1 MGPRHL
7 NTMGNM
13 RTVAALLFLIQ
24 STDFSA
30 EGLKALEERH
40 YEAAVQSFAKAIE
53 ADAGDYSA
61 HFNLALAYGF
71 LNKDAEGIAEY
82 RKTLELKPGLAPA
95 ELNEGILLFR
105 QKRSAEALP
114 LFEDV
119 ARQKPKDFQPRYYLA
134 QCQLETGA
142 LAKAEENFRA
152 AIEIDPKSAGA
163 ELGLARALADEKK
176 LADAAQHFR
185 QAAQIEAAQIKPSRH
200 DALLELA
207 DLYQQNQQTAEA
219 LAIYREFP
227 DDPVFQERAGS
238 LMLRNN
244 QSAEAIPS
252 LEQAYAKGPTEANR
266 VALAM
271 AYQFNKQSEKAL
283 PLFEQAAAADEANF
297 DIHMMYARALRDA
310 QQYPAAVHQ
319 FEEAVKLKPT
329 TANRTEL
336 ALAYQLNKEMGKA
349 LPLFDQAV
357 AAEPANFDARMMYA
371 RALRDA
377 KQFPAAVRQ
386 FNEAIRIKPDD
397 MRAWSN
403 LAGVL
408 YVTDDLPGALA
419 AFDRARQ
426 LGENTA
432 GNWFLRAIILDK
444 QRQLKPALEAYRQF
458 LSMSHGEN
466 ADQEFQARQ
475 RARIIQNELEKR

>member
-1 MGPRHL
+1 MGPPHY
-7 NTMGNM
+7 NMNM

-24 STDFSA
+24 STDFSV
-30 EGLKALEERH
+30 EGLKALEERR
-40 YEAAVQSFAKAIE
+40 YEAAVQSFTKAIE
-53 ADAGDYSA
+53 ADASDYSA

-95 ELNEGILLFR
+95 ELNQGMLLFR
-105 QKRSAEALP
+105 QKRPAEALP
-114 LFEDV
+114 LFED
-119 ARQKPKDFQPRYYLA
+119 AAHQKPQDFQPRYYLA

-142 LAKAEENFRA
+142 LVKAEENFRA
-152 AIEIDPKSAGA
+152 AIGTDPKSAPA
-163 ELGLARALADEKK
+163 ELGLAHALARQGK
-176 LADAAQHFR
+176 LAEAAPNFR
-185 QAAQIEAAQIKPSRH
+185 QAAQLDPSRR

-207 DLYQQNQQTAEA
+207 DLYQENRQAAEA

-227 DDPVFQERAGS
+227 DDAVFQERAGE

-244 QSAEAIPS
+244 QSAEAVPS
-252 LEQAYAKGPTEANR
+252 LEQAYAKDPTEANR

-271 AYQFNKQSEKAL
+271 AYQFSGKGEKAL
-283 PLFEQAAAADEANF
+283 PLFERAAAADPANF

-310 QQYPAAVHQ
+310 QQYPEAVQQ
-319 FEEAVKLKPT
+319 FEEAVKIKPT

-336 ALAYQLNKEMGKA
+336 ALAYQLNKQVEKA
-349 LPLFDQAV
+349 LPLFDQAA
-357 AAEPANFDARMMYA
+357 AAEPANFDIHMMYA

-377 KQFPAAVRQ
+377 KRFPAAIRQ
-386 FNEAIRIKPDD
+386 FNEAIQIKPDD
-397 MRAWSN
+397 VRAWSN

-408 YVTDDLPGALA
+408 YVTDDLPQALA

-426 LGENTA
+426 LGENTP

-444 QRQLKPALEAYRQF
+444 LRQLKPALEAYRQF

-466 ADQEFQARQ
+466 ADQEFQARH
-475 RARIIQNELEKR
+475 RIIAIQNELEKR